1 MARTHKERILD
12 YLWSIAPEEATNGQ
26 IRAATGITSHQQ
38 VYLLTQELMYRGYIR
53 GEQRGSGWVFWAD
66 ESLAARFTSPGRASP
81 KEIAPQSGQRLAPQ
95 AFEELARQKM
105 RSRSEIVRVA
115 VRDYVNR
122 KLELIE
128 IQKLAAKRY
137 AEGKLSMDELVDILG
152 FNEAKKVAHYKDLA
166 ESSFAQG
173 MS

>member
-1 MARTHKERILD
+1 MSEM
-12 YLWSIAPEEATNGQ
+12 
-26 IRAATGITSHQQ
+26 
-38 VYLLTQELMYRGYIR
+38 LTFRE
-53 GEQRGSGWVFWAD
+53 D
-66 ESLAARFTSPGRASP
+66 N
-81 KEIAPQSGQRLAPQ
+81 EIIKKID
-95 AFEELARQKM
+95 ELARQKM
-105 RSRSEIVRVA
+105 RSRSEIVRMA

-137 AEGKLSMDELVDILG
+137 AQGKLSIDELVEIIG
-152 FNEAKKVAHYKDLA
+152 FNEAKKVAHYKDIA

>member
-1 MARTHKERILD
+1 MSEM
-12 YLWSIAPEEATNGQ
+12 
-26 IRAATGITSHQQ
+26 
-38 VYLLTQELMYRGYIR
+38 LTFRED
-53 GEQRGSGWVFWAD
+53 D
-66 ESLAARFTSPGRASP
+66 ETI
-81 KEIAPQSGQRLAPQ
+81 KKID
-95 AFEELARQKM
+95 ELARQKM
-105 RSRSEIVRVA
+105 RSRSEMVRMA

-173 MS
+173 ML

>member
-1 MARTHKERILD
+1 MSEM
-12 YLWSIAPEEATNGQ
+12 
-26 IRAATGITSHQQ
+26 
-38 VYLLTQELMYRGYIR
+38 LTFRED
-53 GEQRGSGWVFWAD
+53 D
-66 ESLAARFTSPGRASP
+66 EIIN
-81 KEIAPQSGQRLAPQ
+81 KID
-95 AFEELARQKM
+95 ELARQKM
-105 RSRSEIVRVA
+105 RSRSEIVRMA

-137 AEGKLSMDELVDILG
+137 AQGKLSIDELVEIIG
-152 FNEAKKVAHYKDLA
+152 FNEAKKVAHYKDIA

>member
-1 MARTHKERILD
+1 MTEMLSFRED
-12 YLWSIAPEEATNGQ
+12 
-26 IRAATGITSHQQ
+26 
-38 VYLLTQELMYRGYIR
+38 
-53 GEQRGSGWVFWAD
+53 D
-66 ESLAARFTSPGRASP
+66 ETI
-81 KEIAPQSGQRLAPQ
+81 KKID
-95 AFEELARQKM
+95 ELARRKM
-105 RSRSEIVRVA
+105 RSRSEIVRMA

-137 AEGKLSMDELVDILG
+137 AEGKLSLDELVDILG
-152 FNEAKKVAHYKDLA
+152 FNEAKKVAHYKDMA

>member
-1 MARTHKERILD
+1 MSEM
-12 YLWSIAPEEATNGQ
+12 
-26 IRAATGITSHQQ
+26 ITFR
-38 VYLLTQELMYRGYIR
+38 ED
-53 GEQRGSGWVFWAD
+53 D
-66 ESLAARFTSPGRASP
+66 ETI
-81 KEIAPQSGQRLAPQ
+81 KKID
-95 AFEELARQKM
+95 ELARQKM
-105 RSRSEIVRVA
+105 RSRSEIVRIA

-137 AEGKLSMDELVDILG
+137 AEGKLSLEELVEILG

-173 MS
+173 LS